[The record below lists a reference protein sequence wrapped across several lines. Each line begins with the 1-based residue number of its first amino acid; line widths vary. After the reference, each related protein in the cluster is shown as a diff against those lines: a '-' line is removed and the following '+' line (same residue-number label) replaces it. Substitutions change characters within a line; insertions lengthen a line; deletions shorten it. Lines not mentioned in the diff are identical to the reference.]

1 MNDFVSL
8 LKKNRT
14 QYSDNCKISKF
25 KNVRVYNYLSKL
37 SEFCFDLKYMYSVH
51 KLQSQPCIKVVL
63 SYSVFLQFSK
73 LLSNSGFN
81 FWLHF
86 GMLPPAPAPAKLRV
100 PRPRSNFSGQPR
112 PRLNWGSP
120 APVRILPP
128 VDHWLQYS
136 PLVITRTR
144 EPLYY
149 NIARL

>member
-1 MNDFVSL
+1 MNDFVTF

-25 KNVRVYNYLSKL
+25 KNVLYT
-37 SEFCFDLKYMYSVH
+37 FDLKYMYSVH
-51 KLQSQPCIKVVL
+51 KLQSQPSIKVVL

-86 GMLPPAPAPAKLRV
+86 GMLPPAPAPAPAKLRV
-100 PRPRSNFSGQPR
+100 PRPRPRPRSNFSGQPR
-112 PRLNWGSP
+112 PRLNWSSPAP

-128 VDHWLQYS
+128 VDHWEYPPYPVSTYRRDSL
-136 PLVITRTR
+136 
-144 EPLYY
+144 
-149 NIARL
+149 